1 MILKWGIMNRNIFW
15 HMHTNIGTTSRQ
27 LHIYLIKLKSI
38 VYENSYNNI
47 CYISHTGGRL
57 NIKKSSY
64 QYRDSHV
71 EDKTVSPTVL
81 SLTWESPYPGKTVF
95 IFLDGALVL
104 SNTMKQHITNIK
116 CVLQTQWWIKY
127 WDADNGIRHIN
138 SFIVT
143 ECDDWC
149 QFGSP
154 QHPMAVYTNCI
165 SFQRTKNMKVSQHH
179 RWPNLQM

>member
-47 CYISHTGGRL
+47 SYISHTGGRL

-81 SLTWESPYPGKTVF
+81 SLTLESPYPGKTVF
-95 IFLDGALVL
+95 IFLDGAVSIRKTVL
-104 SNTMKQHITNIK
+104 PGMAIPMLKIRRPNDRLIFNIEIT
-116 CVLQTQWWIKY
+116 
-127 WDADNGIRHIN
+127 IR
-138 SFIVT
+138 
-143 ECDDWC
+143 
-149 QFGSP
+149 
-154 QHPMAVYTNCI
+154 
-165 SFQRTKNMKVSQHH
+165 R
-179 RWPNLQM
+179 